1 MNNIVKIYKFC
12 RVRNKT
18 LIINQPTTYLTSYKQ
33 QEQQIKSFSTKYK
46 VVNNKNGEPVEIF
59 DKNKDETQKL
69 NLKVK
74 DNYNFNDDF
83 DHRLKEKEK
92 YEEEEEENDDN
103 DEEEEDN
110 IGKRLSSDKGTKVM
124 QQYSGFK
131 KKYPNEI
138 LFFRLGD
145 FYEMFDDD
153 AKIASNLLGI
163 TLTSRKQGKNRN
175 REIPMCGVPSHSAE
189 IHIAKLVKH
198 GKSVVICDQVEDSNE
213 AKEGRR
219 IINRQIVR
227 IITPGTLYEDRY
239 LTSNSNYLCSILP
252 NGFEPGDSNNKATT
266 ISINTIK
273 LSASSQ
279 FSISWLDISTGDFFI
294 SSCTLDN
301 LSSELNRIQPKEI
314 LLPSSLNGNQQIS
327 RILKPYNTSIENDLS
342 SFNYQKKT
350 FKFFNI
356 AFNNNNNN
364 NNNDNNNDED
374 VDINFN
380 NEYFEN
386 EFTNDELNS
395 AGSILS
401 YIIKTN
407 IGIGNNGD
415 KNPLL
420 SLNPPKRIDSHN
432 SMFIDYSTMQS
443 LEITKTY
450 QGDKRGSLLEC
461 IDKTITPQ
469 GGRLLFSR
477 IQSPSLELNEINS
490 RLNLL
495 DFFYNNM
502 EITNEVRNFLNAGS
516 DIERCIQRL
525 KINKSSPRDLHTIG
539 STLQSIF
546 LLKESLELKIENMK
560 NNDQTNAIKKLLS
573 KISQKHLTPL
583 LNHLSAALI
592 DSPPPFSANDG
603 GFIKEGY
610 SKQLD
615 KYKLISRNSDALINE
630 FRETYRNK
638 LKIPKLKVTKNSI
651 IGHYIEV
658 SSSDREKVPS
668 NFIHVQT
675 LLSVM
680 RFKSSDLI
688 LLEEEINRAASKVLE
703 YEISLYNVLVD
714 LVCKYS
720 NDIKQVS
727 SVIAN
732 LDVSTSLA
740 KISKQRRYIKPILVD
755 SGTRD
760 NLILDIKDGRHPT
773 VENSTNEFVGNDL
786 QLNRSN
792 DDANLWLITG
802 PNMGGKSTFLRQNA
816 LIILMAQMGSFVP
829 ASYAKIGIVD
839 AIFSRVGSSDD
850 LSNDKSTFMVEM
862 VETASILKK
871 ATNRSFVIMDE
882 VGRGTS
888 TLDGISIAQSVVEYL
903 NQVNK
908 CRTLFA
914 THYHELTRNLDET
927 PHIKC
932 YCLAIQEDED
942 EILFTHK
949 IIPGMSNK
957 SYGIFCAKM
966 AEKNSKIKLEDE
978 ELFFKVWRN
987 VYIRNKFLTDKN
999 LSVPI
1004 PNKFIPY
1011 CVESL
1016 FINQNLYISKG
1027 DLPDSIDLLYFGQ
1040 RFKEVLT
1047 SVVLPKNLVKLKLG
1061 HNTKI
1066 SSNFILPKTIKHLT
1080 LERKYQLKLLDQ
1092 VTESIEFLCIEECDE
1107 NTIIPK
1113 TIKNLAFIK
1122 DFHHN
1127 LPFIPPNIEF
1137 LYIGNKFK
1145 RDINFSIL
1153 SNLKFLKIGRSKK
1166 FSDLKSLSK
1175 HLTQIIHLKIYINNE
1190 AMVNSV
1196 YHYRFSDTLK
1206 ILNINDEEVNLNK

>member
-1 MNNIVKIYKFC
+1 MNSIVKLSKSC
-12 RVRNKT
+12 TKNRNIF
-18 LIINQPTTYLTSYKQ
+18 LINQSTTYLTSYSQ
-33 QEQQIKSFSTKYK
+33 QQQQQQSPQHINSFSTTKYK
-46 VVNNKNGEPVEIF
+46 VINKKKNVPIEVFDVNKDKSTKNNNKFKEE
-59 DKNKDETQKL
+59 
-69 NLKVK
+69 
-74 DNYNFNDDF
+74 DD
-83 DHRLKEKEK
+83 
-92 YEEEEEENDDN
+92 EEEEEYE
-103 DEEEEDN
+103 DEEEDEVDNIGKSLSRSSTKNIKSKNIVNNNNTLKEDKIGKN
-110 IGKRLSSDKGTKVM
+110 LSKSSKNKDDNHNTIQDNEEDDDEEEDEEDDKIGKRLSSAKGTTKVM
-124 QQYSGFK
+124 EQYSGFK

-145 FYEMFDDD
+145 FYEMFDED

-189 IHIAKLVKH
+189 IHIAKLVKL
-198 GKSVVICDQVEDSNE
+198 GKSVAICDQVEDSNE

-252 NGFEPGDSNNKATT
+252 NGFELNDYLIVPDDNSNNNNNN
-266 ISINTIK
+266 ISNTK
-273 LSASSQ
+273 FSASSQ

-294 SSCTLDN
+294 SSSTLEN

-314 LLPSSLNGNQQIS
+314 LIPTTLNYNQQIS
-327 RILKPYNTSIENDLS
+327 KILKPYNVSMENDLK
-342 SFNYQKKT
+342 SFNYKKKT
-350 FKFFNI
+350 FKIFNE

-364 NNNDNNNDED
+364 E
-374 VDINFN
+374 IN

-386 EFTNDELNS
+386 EFSNDELNS

-407 IGIGNNGD
+407 IGIGNSSD
-415 KNPLL
+415 SSNPLF
-420 SLNPPKRIDSHN
+420 SLNLPKRIDSHN

-450 QGDKRGSLLEC
+450 QGDKKGSLLES

-477 IQSPSLELNEINS
+477 IQSPSLELKEINS
-490 RLNLL
+490 RLNQLE
-495 DFFYNNM
+495 FFYNNM
-502 EITNEVRNFLNAGS
+502 ELTNEVRSFLNAGS

-525 KINKSSPRDLHTIG
+525 KINKSGPRDLHTIG

-546 LLKESLELKIENMK
+546 HLKESLQSKLLTMKI
-560 NNDQTNAIKKLLS
+560 NDQTESINQLLL
-573 KISQKHLTPL
+573 KIQQTHLTPL

-592 DSPPPFSANDG
+592 DSPPSISVNDG
-603 GFIKEGY
+603 GFIKQGY
-610 SKQLD
+610 SKELD
-615 KYKLISRNSDALINE
+615 RYKLISRNSDALINE

-638 LKIPKLKVTKNSI
+638 LKIPKLKVNKNSI
-651 IGHYIEV
+651 IGYYIEI
-658 SSSDREKVPS
+658 SSSDRDKIPL
-668 NFIHVQT
+668 NFIHIQT

-688 LLEEEINRAASKVLE
+688 ILEDEINRAASKVLE
-703 YEISLYNVLVD
+703 YEIQLYYVLVD

-720 NDIKQVS
+720 NEIKQVS

-732 LDVSTSLA
+732 LDISTSLA
-740 KISKQRRYIKPILVD
+740 KISKQRRYIKPILVNSD
-755 SGTRD
+755 GDD
-760 NLILDIKDGRHPT
+760 NDNNNDNDGLILDIKDGRHPT
-773 VENSTNEFVGNDL
+773 VENSTTEFIGNDL
-786 QLNRSN
+786 QLNKGI

-903 NQVNK
+903 NQVNR

-914 THYHELTRNLDET
+914 THYHELTKNLDET

-949 IIPGMSNK
+949 IVPGMSNK

-966 AEKNSKIKLEDE
+966 AGIPNSVLERSKSILFELESNNKLNFNKNKIK
-978 ELFFKVWRN
+978 
-987 VYIRNKFLTDKN
+987 KN
-999 LSVPI
+999 
-1004 PNKFIPY
+1004 
-1011 CVESL
+1011 
-1016 FINQNLYISKG
+1016 
-1027 DLPDSIDLLYFGQ
+1027 
-1040 RFKEVLT
+1040 
-1047 SVVLPKNLVKLKLG
+1047 
-1061 HNTKI
+1061 
-1066 SSNFILPKTIKHLT
+1066 
-1080 LERKYQLKLLDQ
+1080 
-1092 VTESIEFLCIEECDE
+1092 
-1107 NTIIPK
+1107 
-1113 TIKNLAFIK
+1113 
-1122 DFHHN
+1122 
-1127 LPFIPPNIEF
+1127 
-1137 LYIGNKFK
+1137 
-1145 RDINFSIL
+1145 
-1153 SNLKFLKIGRSKK
+1153 
-1166 FSDLKSLSK
+1166 
-1175 HLTQIIHLKIYINNE
+1175 
-1190 AMVNSV
+1190 
-1196 YHYRFSDTLK
+1196 
-1206 ILNINDEEVNLNK
+1206 

>member
-1 MNNIVKIYKFC
+1 M
-12 RVRNKT
+12 
-18 LIINQPTTYLTSYKQ
+18 
-33 QEQQIKSFSTKYK
+33 E
-46 VVNNKNGEPVEIF
+46 
-59 DKNKDETQKL
+59 
-69 NLKVK
+69 
-74 DNYNFNDDF
+74 
-83 DHRLKEKEK
+83 
-92 YEEEEEENDDN
+92 
-103 DEEEEDN
+103 
-110 IGKRLSSDKGTKVM
+110 
-124 QQYSGFK
+124 QYSGFK

-145 FYEMFDDD
+145 FYEMFDED

-189 IHIAKLVKH
+189 IHIAKLVKL
-198 GKSVVICDQVEDSNE
+198 GKSVAICDQVEDSNE

-252 NGFEPGDSNNKATT
+252 NGFELNDYLMVADDSSNNNNSNSNSNNNNN
-266 ISINTIK
+266 ISNNISNTK
-273 LSASSQ
+273 FSASSQ

-294 SSCTLDN
+294 SSSTLEN

-314 LLPSSLNGNQQIS
+314 LIPASLNYNQQIS
-327 RILKPYNTSIENDLS
+327 KILKPYNVSMENDLK
-342 SFNYQKKT
+342 SFNYKKKT
-350 FKFFNI
+350 FKIFNE

-364 NNNDNNNDED
+364 E
-374 VDINFN
+374 IN

-386 EFTNDELNS
+386 EFSNDELNS

-407 IGIGNNGD
+407 IGIGNNND
-415 KNPLL
+415 NSSNPLF
-420 SLNPPKRIDSHN
+420 SLNLPKRIDSHN

-450 QGDKRGSLLEC
+450 QGDKKGSLLES

-477 IQSPSLELNEINS
+477 IQSPSLELKEINS
-490 RLNLL
+490 RLNQLE
-495 DFFYNNM
+495 FFYNNM
-502 EITNEVRNFLNAGS
+502 ELTNEVRSFLNAGS

-525 KINKSSPRDLHTIG
+525 KINKSGPRDLHTIG

-546 LLKESLELKIENMK
+546 HLKESLQSKLLTMKINEQTESINQLLLKIQ
-560 NNDQTNAIKKLLS
+560 QT
-573 KISQKHLTPL
+573 HLTPL

-592 DSPPPFSANDG
+592 DSPPSISVNDG

-610 SKQLD
+610 SKELD
-615 KYKLISRNSDALINE
+615 RYKLISRNSDALINE

-638 LKIPKLKVTKNSI
+638 LKIPKLKVNKNSI
-651 IGHYIEV
+651 IGYYIEI
-658 SSSDREKVPS
+658 SSSDRDKIPL
-668 NFIHVQT
+668 NFIHIQT

-688 LLEEEINRAASKVLE
+688 ILEDEINRAASKVLE
-703 YEISLYNVLVD
+703 YEIQLYYVLVD

-720 NDIKQVS
+720 NEIKQVS

-732 LDVSTSLA
+732 LDISTSLA
-740 KISKQRRYIKPILVD
+740 KISKQRRYIKPILVNNNNNNNNNIVV
-755 SGTRD
+755 D
-760 NLILDIKDGRHPT
+760 NDNNDNDRLILDIKDGRHPT
-773 VENSTNEFVGNDL
+773 VENSTTEFIGNDL
-786 QLNRSN
+786 QLNKGI

-903 NQVNK
+903 NQVNR

-914 THYHELTRNLDET
+914 THYHELTKNLDET

-949 IIPGMSNK
+949 IVPGMSNK

-966 AEKNSKIKLEDE
+966 AGIPNSVLERSKSILFELESNNKLNFNKNKIK
-978 ELFFKVWRN
+978 
-987 VYIRNKFLTDKN
+987 KN
-999 LSVPI
+999 
-1004 PNKFIPY
+1004 
-1011 CVESL
+1011 
-1016 FINQNLYISKG
+1016 
-1027 DLPDSIDLLYFGQ
+1027 
-1040 RFKEVLT
+1040 
-1047 SVVLPKNLVKLKLG
+1047 
-1061 HNTKI
+1061 
-1066 SSNFILPKTIKHLT
+1066 
-1080 LERKYQLKLLDQ
+1080 
-1092 VTESIEFLCIEECDE
+1092 
-1107 NTIIPK
+1107 
-1113 TIKNLAFIK
+1113 
-1122 DFHHN
+1122 
-1127 LPFIPPNIEF
+1127 
-1137 LYIGNKFK
+1137 
-1145 RDINFSIL
+1145 
-1153 SNLKFLKIGRSKK
+1153 
-1166 FSDLKSLSK
+1166 
-1175 HLTQIIHLKIYINNE
+1175 
-1190 AMVNSV
+1190 
-1196 YHYRFSDTLK
+1196 
-1206 ILNINDEEVNLNK
+1206 